1 MDALQK
7 NGVCRVVLESP
18 MLTSIKQTSN
28 LVYIDRDEGNKVE
41 EIGSYDAK
49 TKLPE
54 ILRRVEAGESF
65 TITNRGKPVAD
76 LIPSRVG
83 ERQKTEYAISNI
95 LKSRKHKITD
105 AQLEELKE
113 SGRK

>member
-1 MDALQK
+1 MQ
-7 NGVCRVVLESP
+7 
-18 MLTSIKQTSN
+18 
-28 LVYIDRDEGNKVE
+28 E

-54 ILRRVEAGESF
+54 ILRRVEEGESF

-76 LIPSRVG
+76 LVPSRSGSKQRATV
-83 ERQKTEYAISNI
+83 AIKNI
-95 LKSRKHKITD
+95 ISGKKYPVSDKELTD
-105 AQLEELKE
+105 MKE

>member
-1 MDALQK
+1 MDK
-7 NGVCRVVLESP
+7 
-18 MLTSIKQTSN
+18 
-28 LVYIDRDEGNKVE
+28 

-54 ILRRVEAGESF
+54 ILRRGEEGESF

-76 LIPSRVG
+76 LIPSRAG
-83 ERQKTEYAISNI
+83 ARRRAAAAIANLLES
-95 LKSRKHKITD
+95 SREHQVTD
-105 AQLEELKE
+105 DELADMKE

>member
-1 MDALQK
+1 
-7 NGVCRVVLESP
+7 
-18 MLTSIKQTSN
+18 ML
-28 LVYIDRDEGNKVE
+28 E

-54 ILRRVEAGESF
+54 ILRRVGAGESF

-76 LIPSRVG
+76 LIPSRTHSHAKA
-83 ERQKTEYAISNI
+83 QSAINNI
-95 LKSRKHKITD
+95 LAAKKHPASD
-105 AQLEELKE
+105 EALAELKE

>member
-1 MDALQK
+1 MDK
-7 NGVCRVVLESP
+7 
-18 MLTSIKQTSN
+18 
-28 LVYIDRDEGNKVE
+28 

-54 ILRRVEAGESF
+54 ILRRVEEGESF

-76 LIPSRVG
+76 LIPSRAG
-83 ERQKTEYAISNI
+83 LRRRAAAAIDN
-95 LKSRKHKITD
+95 LLNNSREHPVSD
-105 AQLEELKE
+105 RDLAEMKE

>member
-1 MDALQK
+1 MVK
-7 NGVCRVVLESP
+7 
-18 MLTSIKQTSN
+18 
-28 LVYIDRDEGNKVE
+28 

-76 LIPSRVG
+76 VVPSQAGSRLKV
-83 ERQKTEYAISNI
+83 QTAIDNI
-95 LKSRKHKITD
+95 LAARKHPISDDKLD
-105 AQLEELKE
+105 ELKAV
-113 SGRK
+113 GRK